1 MPDESMIEISS
12 EEDEAGWM
20 SIREYYEANP
30 SEEEEPTLQ
39 FPVDIIFETE
49 DGDVTITI
57 SSGED
62 LDSFEEERCRRE

>member
-1 MPDESMIEISS
+1 
-12 EEDEAGWM
+12 M

-30 SEEEEPTLQ
+30 SEEQEPTLQ

-49 DGDVTITI
+49 DGDVTVTI